1 MDGNSSQSA
10 TPPDSGRW
18 GSADRIS
25 PGVSVPTDLAP
36 DPPRSPRPFAAVR
49 SHLESELEAASELLC
64 CLDFDGTLA
73 PIVDRP
79 DQARITPENDRAL
92 RTLSSTESV
101 TTAIVSGRSLAD
113 VAPRVDGP
121 SIYAGNHGLELRTN
135 GTETVHPIARTRS
148 ELVDEACGLLETVVD
163 PIPNCRV
170 ENKRLTGTIHLRG
183 VPESCRAIVAARVR
197 KVVERFGDGALE
209 VSQGKEI
216 IEFSPAIP
224 WGKGNAVELIEEAY
238 TEDAFVIYLGDDRT
252 DESGFRAA
260 ESGFRAAE
268 SGIRATESGIVR
280 TRNRA
285 LPNEGPT
292 KGVGIYVGD
301 EPDEGHP
308 SHASVRVSSPEEV
321 ATVLE
326 WIASCVG

>member
-18 GSADRIS
+18 GSVDRIS
-25 PGVSVPTDLAP
+25 PGVSVPMDSPSNPT
-36 DPPRSPRPFAAVR
+36 RSPRPFAEAR
-49 SHLESELEAASELLC
+49 PRLGNELEAASELLL

-73 PIVDRP
+73 PIVARP
-79 DQARITPENDRAL
+79 DDARITPENDRAL
-92 RTLSSTESV
+92 RTLSSTHSV
-101 TTAIVSGRSLAD
+101 TSAIVSGRALAD

-135 GTETVHPIARTRS
+135 GTETVHPIARIRS
-148 ELVDEACGLLETVVD
+148 ALVDEACGLLETVVD
-163 PIPNCRV
+163 PVPNCRV

-183 VPESCRAIVAARVR
+183 VPESGRAIVASHVR
-197 KVVERFGDGALE
+197 EVVERIGDGALDI
-209 VSQGKEI
+209 SQGKQI
-216 IEFSPAIP
+216 IEISPAIP

-260 ESGFRAAE
+260 ESGVVRRRDRAA
-268 SGIRATESGIVR
+268 
-280 TRNRA
+280 
-285 LPNEGPT
+285 PNDDPS

-301 EPDEGHP
+301 ELDEGRP
-308 SHASVRVSSPEEV
+308 SHASVRVSSPDEV

-326 WIASCVG
+326 WIASCVR